1 MKTFVFS
8 AAALSACMALGGVTL
23 DERFSDGV
31 LAIGS
36 SGRSWSAKEL
46 VGENKGSIFF
56 DVMFNEIKAGAG
68 SSQRTLMHLRT
79 AGRLTLAWNA
89 YRNETL
95 QCSLSDRSK
104 TYCVTFKERG
114 IVPGR
119 KYSLGVTWDGDVV
132 RVYIDGIA
140 VDSGVQPLPLKRE
153 KVTRLNIGPYGDSYF
168 APRTWGDDVK
178 VSRLRVWDEARSPAE
193 VAVEHGIAFKPLV
206 ETDKIALVVP
216 QRPSNVSPPKI
227 DGHLDDPF
235 WSHAGSVPQLIHG
248 NFVGKSGKLPPHS
261 FRLAYDSDNLY
272 LGFDTLFPSGFT
284 CVEGLDRT
292 KDSEPEVW
300 GSESWEFFFFLGE
313 TLFRFSGNYAGGTLE
328 SRKPGGRA
336 WNGEWKRA
344 FSKERFIDDSVLWQG
359 EAAIPWKTLGLDRPY
374 GESMRFNFARSWTI
388 PTCGTISSL
397 NEAGRGYI
405 PDKDCP
411 TMTFASSAGYRL
423 LKRTDPAQGEYAEE
437 YALSGGAKGGNL
449 VYEVSLAARD
459 GSLGHMRLHRTEL
472 KAKPGEVIPASFN
485 VSTSVPGYDAL
496 LHVLTCDGK
505 VVMREAVPYDL
516 DRRIFDVTPLYLH
529 EKVRVT
535 FRRPFEGRFE
545 MVAPDG
551 QAAFSRAVDGSQFE
565 FPFSRSNA
573 PGEYAFKMYKA
584 DGTVVGEV
592 KSTYPGIGAWANQDP
607 HYDWVLPPYEPL
619 RANAAENGLDAKLSM
634 RRYAWRQSVLPTSLE
649 SQGEELL
656 AAVPEVLLG
665 EEALPCT
672 AFAVVSNSAT
682 HVGFVASGE
691 HATARLE
698 NAGWLEY
705 DGVQYNRMT
714 VVPKT
719 GGKSLKLRYRL
730 KPEFAK
736 YLHASAGG
744 QWGAKKTSRIAD
756 GKSAVGAYPIFWTGN
771 EEKGLCF
778 FYQSRAGWTA
788 DVKKTYLLEKT
799 GEALTVTVSIANK
812 LPVGKPFAF
821 EFGLLA
827 SPARPLAKNYPY
839 DTFGITSPAKLN
851 RPGRRPTLDVA
862 LMECPIRRSDLGSY
876 FADLD
881 EPDYTLDLKRYR
893 WTMEHNVAGSG
904 VRPVP
909 YTCARFLSS
918 AYPEV
923 RAFLPEWT
931 FTPECALDYSHTG
944 KFLYECCPVS
954 SATDFFVWKYKTLL
968 KLVPGIK
975 GIYLDFGLIHECSNK
990 EHGCHASMAILG
1002 QREFCRRLAVAQIEA
1017 GIEDPV
1023 IVLHNTDC
1031 VQLPAMTFATH
1042 LLNGENIRQAS
1053 SSILHNKKDI
1063 LDTYG
1068 IERFASELSTL
1079 PWGIS
1084 NSFYMP
1090 YDNLSKKNG
1099 GDEPIGLYSFRMG
1112 MASIGAGLV
1121 HNTMQSMHRNNFGL
1135 FDKVV
1140 RILDGFGVGKA
1151 ETRFLGYWRQP
1162 ATVRAGKGVYVSC
1175 HSDGRK
1181 VLAVVAHIDKAHDDQ
1196 DVEIEF
1202 DLGRIGVS
1210 GTLAKATDMMTA
1222 DDPDYAWLAKRKR
1235 ECGKD
1240 ISRAPIELGE
1250 FGTKV
1255 LDFNGRVLRLR
1266 LPYHRFAIVRLD

>member
-1 MKTFVFS
+1 MK
-8 AAALSACMALGGVTL
+8 AALFSVLAFTAGAAMGGLTL
-23 DERFSDGV
+23 DERFGGDGF
-31 LAIGS
+31 AIGP
-36 SGRSWSAKEL
+36 SGRSWDAKAL
-46 VGENKGSIFF
+46 VGDNKGSVFL
-56 DVMFNEIKAGAG
+56 DVTFRKITDGKVAG
-68 SSQRTLMHLRT
+68 QRTLMHLRT
-79 AGRLTLAWNA
+79 ASRLTIAWNA

-95 QCSLSDRSK
+95 QCSFSDSRK
-104 TYCVTFKERG
+104 TYRVTFKERG
-114 IVPGR
+114 IELGR
-119 KYSLGVTWDGDVV
+119 TYRLGVTWDGDVV
-132 RVYIDGIA
+132 RTYIDGVA
-140 VDSGVQPLPLKRE
+140 VDSGVQPLPVKRDIVR
-153 KVTRLNIGPYGDSYF
+153 KLNIGPYRDSYV
-168 APRTWGDDVK
+168 APRPWGDDIT
-178 VSRLRVWDEARSPAE
+178 VSRLRVWDEARTPAD
-193 VAVEHGIAFKPLV
+193 VAAENGKAFRPLT
-206 ETDKIALVVP
+206 ETDKIALTVP
-216 QRPSNVSPPKI
+216 ARPADVAPPKI
-227 DGHLDDPF
+227 DGHLDDAF

-248 NFVGKSGKLPPHS
+248 NFVGRSGRLPPHS

-284 CVEGLDRT
+284 CVEGLNRT
-292 KDSEPEVW
+292 PESEPEAW
-300 GSESWEFFFFLGE
+300 GAESWEFFLFVGE
-313 TLFRFSGNYAGGTLE
+313 TMFRFAGNYAGGTLE
-328 SRKPGGRA
+328 SKKPGGKA
-336 WNGEWKRA
+336 WNGEWRRA
-344 FSKERFIDDSVLWQG
+344 FSKQRYIDDSVLWQG
-359 EAAIPWKTLGLDRPY
+359 EAAIPWKTLGLDGPY
-374 GESMRFNFARSWTI
+374 AEGCRFNLARSWTI

-411 TMTFASSAGYRL
+411 VMTFAPSAAYRL
-423 LKRTDPAQGEYAEE
+423 VKRTDPAQGEYAEE
-437 YALSGGAKGGNL
+437 YALSGGAKGGKL

-459 GSLGHMRLHRTEL
+459 GSLGPMRIHRTEV
-472 KAKPGEVIPASFN
+472 KAKPGEVVPASFTA
-485 VSTSVPGYDAL
+485 STAVPGYDAI

-505 VVMREAVPYDL
+505 TVMREAVPYDL
-516 DRRIFDVTPLYLH
+516 DRRVFDVTPLYLH
-529 EKVRVT
+529 EKVRVA

-545 MVAPDG
+545 MLGPDG
-551 QAAFSRAVDGSQFE
+551 AAAFSRAVDGAPFE
-565 FPFSRSNA
+565 FAFPRTRA
-573 PGEYAFKMYKA
+573 PGEYLFRVSKD

-592 KSTYPGIGAWANQDP
+592 RSTYPGIGEWESQDP

-619 RANAAENGLDAKLSM
+619 RAEAAVDGLDARLSM
-634 RRYAWRQSVLPTSLE
+634 RRYVWRKSVLPASLE
-649 SQGEELL
+649 SLGEELL
-656 AAVPEVLLG
+656 AAAPEVLLG
-665 EEALPCT
+665 DEALACA
-672 AFAVVSNSAT
+672 AFAMTTNSAT
-682 HVGFVASGE
+682 HVGFAASGE
-691 HATARLE
+691 SATAKIE

-714 VVPKT
+714 VVPKV
-719 GGKSLKLRYRL
+719 GGRSLRLRYRL
-730 KPEFAK
+730 RPAFGR

-744 QWGAKKTSRIAD
+744 QWGAKRTARIAD
-756 GKSAVGAYPIFWTGN
+756 GVSEMGAYPIFWTGN

-788 DVKKTYLLEKT
+788 DMKKTYRLEKT
-799 GEALTVTVSIANK
+799 GEGLTVTVSVAKK
-812 LPVGKPFAF
+812 LPVGKPFSF

-839 DTFGITSPAKLN
+839 DTFGISPAAKLN

-862 LMECPIRRSDLGSY
+862 LMECPIKRTDLGSY

-893 WTMEHNVAGSG
+893 WVMAHHVEGSG

-968 KLVPGIK
+968 KLVPGLK

-990 EHGCHASMAILG
+990 EHGCRAGMAILG
-1002 QREFCRRLAVAQIEA
+1002 QREFYRRLAVAQIEA
-1017 GIEDPV
+1017 GIADPV

-1042 LLNGENIRQAS
+1042 LLNGENIRQS
-1053 SSILHNKKDI
+1053 SSSLLHNKKDI

-1068 IERFASELSTL
+1068 IEMFACELSTL

-1090 YDNLSKKNG
+1090 YDNLSKEHG
-1099 GDEPIGLYSFRMG
+1099 GDETIDRYSFRMG
-1112 MASIGAGLV
+1112 LASIGAGLV
-1121 HNTMQSMHRNNFGL
+1121 HNTMQSLHRNHFGL

-1140 RILDGFGVGKA
+1140 RIFDDFGVGRA
-1151 ETRFLGYWRQP
+1151 ETRFWGYWRRP
-1162 ATVRAGKGVYVSC
+1162 AAVRKGKGVYVSC
-1175 HSDGRK
+1175 HSDGKRI
-1181 VLAVVAHIDKAHDDQ
+1181 LALIAHIDKAHDDQ

-1202 DLGRIGVS
+1202 DLERLG
-1210 GTLAKATDMMTA
+1210 LAAAPANATDMMTA
-1222 DDPDYAWLAKRKR
+1222 DDPDYAWLAERKKA
-1235 ECGKD
+1235 CGKD
-1240 ISRAPIELGE
+1240 ISRAPTGLSE

-1255 LDFNGRVLRLR
+1255 TGFDGRVLRLH
-1266 LPYHRFAIVRLD
+1266 LPFHRFAIVRLD